1 MGKEITLEAN
11 VESIASVT
19 AFVEEYLEPYGGS
32 IKAVTQISVALDE
45 LVSNIVNYSGSKDYT
60 VRIEVS
66 DSKVTTLTF
75 IDSGVPYNPLEK
87 DDPDVTLSAEERKIG
102 GLGIYMVKK
111 TMDEMTYTYGD
122 GQNILRIVKNIL
134 VKMTHLS

>member
-102 GLGIYMVKK
+102 GLGIFLVKK
-111 TMDEMTYTYGD
+111 TMDNVCYSRED
-122 GQNILRIVKNIL
+122 GKNVLTIEKQL
-134 VKMTHLS
+134 

>member
-45 LVSNIVNYSGSKDYT
+45 LVSNIVNYSGSKEYT

-102 GLGIYMVKK
+102 GLGIFLVKK
-111 TMDEMTYTYGD
+111 TMDNVCYSRENG
-122 GQNILRIVKNIL
+122 KNVLTIEKQL
-134 VKMTHLS
+134 

>member
-19 AFVEEYLEPYGGS
+19 VFVEEYLEPYGGS

-102 GLGIYMVKK
+102 GLGIFLVKK
-111 TMDEMTYTYGD
+111 TMDNVCYSRED
-122 GQNILRIVKNIL
+122 GKNVLTIEKQL
-134 VKMTHLS
+134 

>member
-45 LVSNIVNYSGSKDYT
+45 LVSNIVNYSGAKDYT

-102 GLGIYMVKK
+102 GLGIFLVKK
-111 TMDEMTYTYGD
+111 TMDNVCYSRED
-122 GQNILRIVKNIL
+122 GKNVLTIEKQL
-134 VKMTHLS
+134 

>member
-45 LVSNIVNYSGSKDYT
+45 LVSNIANYSGSKDYT

-102 GLGIYMVKK
+102 GLGIFLVKK
-111 TMDEMTYTYGD
+111 TMDNVCYSRED
-122 GQNILRIVKNIL
+122 GKNVLTIEKQL
-134 VKMTHLS
+134 

>member
-45 LVSNIVNYSGSKDYT
+45 LVSNIVNYSGTKEYT

-102 GLGIYMVKK
+102 GLGIFLVKK
-111 TMDEMTYTYGD
+111 TMDNVCYSRED
-122 GQNILRIVKNIL
+122 GKNVLTIEKQL
-134 VKMTHLS
+134 

>member
-102 GLGIYMVKK
+102 GLGIFLVKK
-111 TMDEMTYTYGD
+111 TMDDVRYSRED
-122 GQNILRIVKNIL
+122 GKNVLTIEKQL
-134 VKMTHLS
+134 

>member
-102 GLGIYMVKK
+102 GLGIFLVKK
-111 TMDEMTYTYGD
+111 TMDNVRYSRED
-122 GQNILRIVKNIL
+122 GKNVLTIEKQL
-134 VKMTHLS
+134 